1 MDLEQFSLKG
11 RTAVVTG
18 GASGLGEAIARRFAA
33 QGAHVFIL
41 DRNEEGAEAVAS
53 SLRGNGSGA
62 DAVAADVTDE
72 ASIKAAADLAVSR
85 TGRLD
90 VMVNMAGIAVT
101 RRILDLDEALIDNLY
116 AIHLKG
122 TIWGTKHAI
131 RVMTE
136 LGNPG
141 SIINCASAAMDQAA
155 EGLSIYSAM
164 KAAIATFTRTAAREA
179 GKLNIRCNVISPG
192 LIVTAMTQRHGVEE
206 NGQFSEAKMAAFI
219 DGVKKFNAL
228 DRVGEVDDIANA
240 ALYLATDASKYVT
253 GQILRVNGGIS
264 MV

>member
-1 MDLEQFSLKG
+1 MASIFTAGNIVAFIAGCLMLTGAFMNAVEKG
-11 RTAVVTG
+11 RFKDDYKRWGYPRRMHLVTA
-18 GASGLGEAIARRFAA
+18 AL
-33 QGAHVFIL
+33 
-41 DRNEEGAEAVAS
+41 
-53 SLRGNGSGA
+53 
-62 DAVAADVTDE
+62 
-72 ASIKAAADLAVSR
+72 
-85 TGRLD
+85 
-90 VMVNMAGIAVT
+90 
-101 RRILDLDEALIDNLY
+101 EALSAVLLFWPPTRLY
-116 AIHLKG
+116 GAILG
-122 TIWGTKHAI
+122 AL
-131 RVMTE
+131 VM
-136 LGNPG
+136 L
-141 SIINCASAAMDQAA
+141 
-155 EGLSIYSAM
+155 
-164 KAAIATFTRTAAREA
+164 AAIATFTRTAAREA